1 MASSGN
7 FSVLEPSDCGY
18 ANLLEGNLNV
28 IGTSNTAIGSFQST
42 MGVSSGKWYVE
53 LYVITMAYSHP
64 SMGINGGTQVN
75 TLDSNQGMLPNLMW
89 YGGNS
94 TNKLVELSMT
104 NDVWGTYSENESS
117 VSTISATNKVMIAL
131 DADNK
136 KLWYGVNGTWFN
148 SGDPAGN
155 DGNWAQSWTT
165 NPNSIHFAF
174 SNYNLGDSVINFGQD
189 STFGGRVTAQGNT
202 DGNGFGD
209 FYYTPPTG
217 FLALCSA
224 NLPLATEIDPAETDD
239 DFVGGKQFN
248 PILWTG
254 NGSTNNITG
263 LGFQPDLVWTKG
275 RSTTYNNRLWDSS
288 RGVQKYL
295 DSDSTDAEATLS
307 TGLTA
312 FGSDGFTL
320 GSGGSQNSNGATYI
334 AWCWRANGGTTST
347 NSDGSTDSTVQA
359 NTKAGFSIIETPN
372 YSSNSTFGH
381 GLSSAPD
388 FIIAKL
394 IGGSR
399 GAVYHTGLSSAGHY
413 LSLNTTDAEATGSF
427 FNSTAPTSSV
437 FSLGASFGGSGAG
450 ICYAWHNVEGFQKF
464 GSYIGNGNADG
475 PFIYTGFRPRMF
487 FIKNIGATSKWHVY
501 DTARTTS
508 NPMNDTLDWNA
519 NNAEQTNYAYQDYD
533 TLSNGF
539 KVRGD
544 NGFANSSGVT
554 YVYGAW
560 GDVPFKYNNT
570 F

>member
-7 FSVLEPSDCGY
+7 FCILNRVDFQGAISSFLS
-18 ANLLEGNLNV
+18 NGNLKASTGENV
-28 IGTSNTAIGSFQST
+28 DAHCGGT
-42 MGVSSGKWYVE
+42 
-53 LYVITMAYSHP
+53 L
-64 SMGINGGTQVN
+64 GINADTDTQGYYYEVRIESRANNQAVGWTRNIYYTGSYGASASQAYVMANGKGAGGGDVY
-75 TLDSNQGMLPNLMW
+75 TLS
-89 YGGNS
+89 
-94 TNKLVELSMT
+94 
-104 NDVWGTYSENESS
+104 SENQSFRQTFS
-117 VSTISATNKVMIAL
+117 DGDIVGVAIKGG
-131 DADNK
+131 
-136 KLWYGVNGTWFN
+136 KLWFAKNNTYIN

-155 DGNWAQSWTT
+155 SGEAITGATGTLTPVWYVAGGGT
-165 NPNSIHFAF
+165 NTQYF
-174 SNYNLGDSVINFGQD
+174 NFGQD
-189 STFGGRVTAQGNT
+189 STFGGAITAGGNA
-202 DGNGFGD
+202 DANGFGD
-209 FYYTPPTG
+209 FKYAPPTG

-224 NLPLATEIDPAETDD
+224 NLPISDDIDPAQTDD
-239 DFVGGKQFN
+239 DHPQKQFN

-334 AWCWRANGGTTST
+334 AWCWRAKGGTETTNNDGNVTSYI
-347 NSDGSTDSTVQA
+347 QA
-359 NTKAGFSIIETPN
+359 NTNAGFSIVRHSDSFG
-372 YSSNSTFGH
+372 SSSSLGH
-381 GLSSAPD
+381 GLGVKPD
-388 FIIAKL
+388 FFIHKL
-394 IGGSR
+394 LADGTNMS
-399 GAVYHTGLSSAGHY
+399 AWHNGLSGANY
-413 LSLNTTDAEATGSF
+413 IVRINTTAAEAT
-427 FNSTAPTSSV
+427 STHLGEPSSSV
-437 FSLGASFGGSGAG
+437 LNFGSGLSGTGAG
-450 ICYAWHNVEGFQKF
+450 ISYCWHNVEGFQKF

-554 YVYGAW
+554 YIYGAW